1 MFSFF
6 SDNLSAYALNLR
18 YDVKVT
24 NEGEEEMFINTI
36 IKMFYNL
43 IIFKNIVFN
52 IIL

>member
-6 SDNLSAYALNLR
+6 SGFSGNLSAYALNLR

-24 NEGEEEMFINTI
+24 NEREKEMFII
-36 IKMFYNL
+36 FYNL
-43 IIFKNIVFN
+43 IIFKNIVLN